1 MNGHSDHRWKRRLIL
16 LSVAVG
22 LMVWDLLSSPVVHA
36 ATWTNT
42 YDVMNR
48 LSGRTDPLGRSE
60 KYAYDL
66 VGESHPI
73 YRSQGAGHHL
83 YL

>member
-1 MNGHSDHRWKRRLIL
+1 MISSVRSSIL
-16 LSVAVG
+16 LLTICLNLVQIVSAQ
-22 LMVWDLLSSPVVHA
+22 A

-42 YDVMNR
+42 YDVMDR

-66 VGESHPI
+66 VGNLTRFP
-73 YRSQGAGHHL
+73 A
-83 YL
+83 